1 MTGLLEDDDGDMY
14 VLVVGHLQDN
24 KLMRWEVPDPSY
36 FEQAVITVLQ
46 RISNQLAE
54 VLRLLTNGKP

>member
-14 VLVVGHLQDN
+14 VLVIGHCQGN
-24 KLMRWEVPDPSY
+24 NLMRWEVPDPSY